1 MNLKILLPVGALLG
15 ALLPAQNRQP
25 PSPPSQEQLVKLRAE
40 KLAKPVF
47 TKAPW
52 VTDYDKAREQ
62 AKKENKLLFT
72 YFTRSYAA

>member
-1 MNLKILLPVGALLG
+1 MKTRHLVPLAALLG
-15 ALLPAQNRQP
+15 ALLPAQNKQA
-25 PSPPSQEQLVKLRAE
+25 PSQEQLVKQRAE

-47 TKAPW
+47 QKAPW

-62 AKKENKLLFT
+62 AKKDGKLLFA